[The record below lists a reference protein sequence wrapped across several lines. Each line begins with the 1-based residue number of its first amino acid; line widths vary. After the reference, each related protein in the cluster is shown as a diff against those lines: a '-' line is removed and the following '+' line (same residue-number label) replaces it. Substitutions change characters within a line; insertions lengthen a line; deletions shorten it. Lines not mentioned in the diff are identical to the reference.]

1 MLDGTKIATVLIDL
15 LLHIRLKIRKPRI
28 HLHGHLDLSVL
39 NRFEPALPSNVVF
52 LLYGLVEEVLGRIAE
67 ARDSVQSPD
76 RLAGGIQSIQTYGV
90 SRRFSPLLRDVLPC
104 EVPVDVVRFSEQ

>member
-1 MLDGTKIATVLIDL
+1 MLDGTKVATVLFDL

-28 HLHGHLDLSVL
+28 RIHRDLDLSVL
-39 NRFEPALPSNVVF
+39 NRFEPSFPSNVVF

-76 RLAGGIQSIQTYGV
+76 RLPRGVQSIQTR
-90 SRRFSPLLRDVLPC
+90 SEERRVGKECRTRWAPC
-104 EVPVDVVRFSEQ
+104 R